1 MKFRCGLAAMAGLAA
16 VLPGNVALAQ
26 PSDASMAQIER
37 CVTAG
42 VRMNLGVFSEIRQE
56 EAGSTAD
63 NRLGLSG
70 HLVVRSEP
78 VPGEFLV
85 RAQLWAPFRA
95 AVEGNRL
102 HVYSGDENDPL
113 GAPVRGLEYNS
124 CTQRSDGTVSFLAT
138 TTDMSGVSQ
147 IAGEYR
153 RDGYTF
159 QYLRADASGK
169 LHPQYTL
176 LGEPSWVPEF
186 EARQDAEYPPRA
198 QSLGVTGY
206 CNLMVRV
213 LNDGRPEILVTG
225 CTDDIFEESATASI
239 MSSRYSAA
247 PGDGADL
254 AHPIVWERV
263 SFGLS
268 DTQMAAIGVTINSLA
283 SLVPSGQTVV
293 SGTSRQM
300 ASLDTAETAG
310 RRADNG
316 QGRSTAGYRRL
327 SGEPLVTPESGQT
340 TEQYEAGRA
349 RISERRIELVNQYS
363 TGVADVFIYE
373 PEGLGAEERRW
384 LDRLERS
391 LGGLDV
397 VRGAALGSAGGR
409 TWGARTWVI
418 AGRVVEP
425 GMVGIDLDFVQLFG
439 CNPQN
444 GAGEVNTLGSISN
457 WGRVWNQI
465 QYGFSSDAD
474 RRRAIE
480 RSRRDSTE
488 SIFDQIDRRAEAL
501 RAQISQTN
509 PCVAGDIFRFGR
521 GMRADEQMP
530 YMSGRTNFG
539 WGPEQNDSWNVEQI
553 YHFADI
559 DAPQLGARDWEYYV
573 EYLVE
578 TMSHISDEALEM
590 SLYGM
595 LEHAALAMV
604 WDDTFRAQNKPEF
617 LTEEGQFVRS
627 NYRLENGH
635 TLLSYLLS
643 RNYDPVMLRQFFTDE
658 VIDLETSLTARNRWG
673 ETGAQL
679 LAARGIAI
687 DTLQP
692 DYSGN
697 PFFGLNF
704 AYPETASPRMVEA
717 AIVGDNRPALE
728 WLKTRGADFSSPL
741 DFPNARHGL
750 TPLAL
755 AVALDRP
762 DAIAFLL
769 NETDVNARHP
779 VTGRTAIFEA
789 YPSFAD
795 ADGRPVARQL
805 ASQAM
810 RLSAGDA
817 SRIQNILIA
826 AGADTTL
833 RDEEGRSPEQY
844 WSGLSARQDERNATV
859 LAGRAEADDMQATLD
874 RWERESRQQT
884 REAFMS
890 GVMRGLTD
898 ATNRFAAE
906 AREARRRE
914 AANNGY
920 AYPVPSRSGGAGSD
934 PSTSGRNDARGS
946 SGPATSRSSRS
957 SGGGGSASV
966 SSVGGDINYQPQENW
981 GYMRCQY
988 FQTIQGASGRMMTH
1002 WYSDIYRLVDTYHQ
1016 RGGPEY
1022 DEAQDDLERQAAENV
1037 SDAEVRLRT
1046 MAMQGD
1052 YVAEDL
1058 SCTQM
1063 YFSSAGWTEQ
1073 EAQTRRDTEYDGSV
1087 RQSETWGGGNRMV
1100 VIDSAARF

>member
-1 MKFRCGLAAMAGLAA
+1 
-16 VLPGNVALAQ
+16 
-26 PSDASMAQIER
+26 MAQIER

-42 VRMNLGVFSEIRQE
+42 VRMNLGVFSETRQE
-56 EAGSTAD
+56 EAGSTVD
-63 NRLGLSG
+63 SRLRQSG

-78 VPGEFLV
+78 APGVFLV
-85 RAQLWAPFRA
+85 RSQVRAPIRA
-95 AVEGNRL
+95 AIEGNEQY
-102 HVYSGDENDPL
+102 VYPGDENEPL
-113 GAPVRGLEYNS
+113 GQPLRALEYDS
-124 CTQRSDGTVSFLAT
+124 CTQTTDGTVSFVAT
-138 TTDMSGVSQ
+138 ATSESGVSQ
-147 IAGEYR
+147 IDGEYR
-153 RDGYTF
+153 RDGYTI
-159 QYLRADASGK
+159 QYRTIGASGESR
-169 LHPQYTL
+169 LLETQ
-176 LGEPSWVPEF
+176 LGERSWVPEL
-186 EARQDAEYPPRA
+186 EARRDAEYPPRA

-206 CNLMVRV
+206 CNSMVRV
-213 LNDGRPEILVTG
+213 LNDGRPEILATG

-239 MSSRYSAA
+239 MSSRYSSA

-268 DTQMAAIGVTINSLA
+268 DTQMAAMGRSFNSLA
-283 SLVPSGQTVV
+283 SLAPPRQAEDGGS
-293 SGTSRQM
+293 SRQV
-300 ASLDTAETAG
+300 ASLDTAETTG

-327 SGEPLVTPESGQT
+327 SGEPLVTPERGVS

-349 RISERRIELVNQYS
+349 RIRERRIELVTQYS
-363 TGVADVFIYE
+363 TGIADVFIYE

-391 LGGLDV
+391 LSGLDV

-425 GMVGIDLDFVQLFG
+425 GIVGIDLDFVQLFG

-444 GAGEVNTLGSISN
+444 GSGEVNTLGSISN
-457 WGRVWNQI
+457 WGRVWNPI
-465 QYGFSSDAD
+465 QYGFSSDSD
-474 RRRAIE
+474 RRRTVE
-480 RSRRDSTE
+480 RSRRDSTQ

-530 YMSGRTNFG
+530 YMSGRTYFG
-539 WGPEQNDSWNVEQI
+539 WGPEQNESWNVEQI
-553 YHFADI
+553 YHFASI

-573 EYLVE
+573 EFLVE

-673 ETGAQL
+673 ETGDQL

-762 DAIAFLL
+762 DAMAFLL

-789 YPSFAD
+789 YPSFTD

-810 RLSAGDA
+810 RLSAEDA
-817 SRIQNILIA
+817 SRIQNMLIA

-833 RDEEGRSPEQY
+833 RDEEGRSPDQY
-844 WSGLSARQDERNATV
+844 WSALSARQDERNATV
-859 LAGRAEADDMQATLD
+859 LADRAEAEDMQATLD
-874 RWERESRQQT
+874 RWEHESRQQT

-920 AYPVPSRSGGAGSD
+920 AYPVPSRSEGAGSE
-934 PSTSGRNDARGS
+934 PSTSDRNVARGS
-946 SGPATSRSSRS
+946 SRPATSRASRS
-957 SGGGGSASV
+957 SGGSSSASV

-1002 WYSDIYRLVDTYHQ
+1002 WYSDIYRLVDTYHH

-1022 DEAQDDLERQAAENV
+1022 DEALADLERQAAENM
-1037 SDAEVRLRT
+1037 SDAEGRLRT

-1063 YFSSAGWTEQ
+1063 NFSSAGWTEQ
-1073 EAQTRRDTEYDGSV
+1073 EAQSQRDREYDESV
-1087 RQSETWGGGNRMV
+1087 SQSETWGGGNRMV